1 MLMRFTTLSLQL
13 LMLNWKFPMPTLV
26 SLKSRAQGSPA
37 SLFCS
42 YLVNW
47 VNFTQFDSNSIL
59 GEGVDTYLL
68 SEKMHLPLIR

>member
-1 MLMRFTTLSLQL
+1 MLMGFTTLSLQL
-13 LMLNWKFPMPTLV
+13 LMLNWKFPMPILV

-47 VNFTQFDSNSIL
+47 VNFTI
-59 GEGVDTYLL
+59 
-68 SEKMHLPLIR
+68 